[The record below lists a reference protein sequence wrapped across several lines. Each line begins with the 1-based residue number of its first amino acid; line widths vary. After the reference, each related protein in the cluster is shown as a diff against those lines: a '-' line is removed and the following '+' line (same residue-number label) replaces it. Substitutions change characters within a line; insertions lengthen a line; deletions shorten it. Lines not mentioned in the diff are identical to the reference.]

1 MICCGG
7 GDGGGGGGG
16 DGGDGEMVMVVC
28 FPLIRTLFSLRRLAS
43 SSKLKVLVIAGCEDW
58 LTLVLL
64 VAVTA
69 HVTSGSEG
77 RARFLWSGRSLAYI
91 SA

>member
-1 MICCGG
+1 MLRFVVVMVMVMVRWW
-7 GDGGGGGGG
+7 
-16 DGGDGEMVMVVC
+16 DGEMVMVVC

-69 HVTSGSEG
+69 HVTSEG
-77 RARFLWSGRSLAYI
+77 RARFLLSGRSLAYI